1 MGRAGERHRHDRAA
15 AGAAPAAVRAR
26 IRREYDR
33 LAARYRDADGQ
44 LALPTA
50 ALLASARVA

>member
-1 MGRAGERHRHDRAA
+1 M
-15 AGAAPAAVRAR
+15 AVRER

-33 LAARYRDADGQ
+33 LAAPYRHADGS

-50 ALLASARVA
+50 ALLASARVD